1 MKHTCCVILA
11 VALLLT
17 GPGHLFARRI
27 VSTSPAITEIIFA
40 LKSGKQIVGATSF
53 CDYPPAALNIPRIG
67 GFIDLNLEKVVSL
80 RPDWIVHYPES
91 KKKLEVL
98 GTRSRLLEVRHQ
110 TLRDLYDSIHSIA
123 GMLQVERKGR
133 ELVADIQSQLQQ
145 LRMECRGHR
154 IRLLLVAGHVPGETG
169 RLTLMGRG
177 NFLDEILELLGGEN
191 AYRGKIPYP
200 IISREALT
208 EMDPHGI
215 IDLSAMNI
223 HTDRLRLRREW
234 ERLPAPFRPRGVLV
248 VTDPVWL
255 RPGPRIVETARALS
269 RFIRSLGK
277 EENR

>member
-1 MKHTCCVILA
+1 MKHTCSVILA

-40 LKSGKQIVGATSF
+40 LKSGEQIVGATSF

-133 ELVADIQSQLQQ
+133 ELVAKIQSQLQQ
-145 LRMECRGHR
+145 LRIECREHR
-154 IRLLLVAGHVPGETG
+154 IRL
-169 RLTLMGRG
+169 LMGRG

-223 HTDRLRLRREW
+223 HTDRLRLRRQW